1 MVKNLKINIKNSQ
14 LAQAL
19 NIDSILEKKKKTVS
33 KKVSKK
39 GKDSEK
45 KEESKKPKARIV
57 APPSLKKKEEIEEA
71 LIEPSIKTPLE
82 EEPPLEEKKE
92 ESEVVAVEEIKPEE
106 EETTSSLKKKEEKEE
121 DPSSEKLKKKAPPT
135 AETPAKKGVFRDNVK
150 KKTFVK
156 TFDSRDKQG
165 LRDLEDERWRKK
177 RSFKSPK
184 KQVLEEEIIRPK
196 SLKVR
201 VPITIKDLAQEMKL
215 KASQLISKLF
225 MQGLVLTLN
234 DYLDDETTIQLLGHE
249 FGCDIALDFSEE
261 EKLRITDKTIAEE
274 IAKLPSEKLSH
285 RPAVVTFM
293 GHVDHGKT
301 SLIDAIRKSNRASQE
316 AGSITQHIGAFKVK
330 THSGDTITILDTPGH
345 EAFSL
350 MRERGANVT
359 DLAIL
364 VVAGDEGMREQS
376 IEAMNQA
383 KEAKVPILV
392 AINKSDKE
400 GFDDQ
405 KVYRQLAE
413 HELLPESWGGTTI
426 TVNCSATTK
435 KGIEELLEMISL
447 QAEVLELKASS
458 ELRARGSVLESQMHK
473 GMGAVATVLV
483 QNGTLKKGDPLV
495 LGHHWG
501 RVKTMQD
508 ETGSFL
514 SEATPSTPVKIT
526 GLSDVVEAGAEFI
539 VVSTEKEA
547 KDLAEARHAG
557 KKHQAQMIKKKGSL
571 ESLLEEKVSLQKI
584 LPLIL
589 RADVQGSLE
598 ALKQSLFKLPMK
610 KVRLEI
616 VSEGIGEISES
627 DIELAAASKAVILGF
642 HTNLETRAE
651 PLKKQKGVSVK
662 IHDIIYHAVEDI
674 RNSMIDRLDK
684 IPEEKDTGKAKVK
697 AIFKASHLGN
707 IAGCQVTEGTIHRN
721 HLARL
726 SRGKEILWKGKIAS
740 LKRVKEDV
748 KEVQKGTECGI
759 LLEGFNEVAVDDL
772 IEAYEIIYHT
782 QTLE

>member
-19 NIDSILEKKKKTVS
+19 NIDSLLDKKKKAPLKRPV
-33 KKVSKK
+33 KK
-39 GKDSEK
+39 GKELEK

-57 APPSLKKKEEIEEA
+57 APPSSKKEEQ
-71 LIEPSIKTPLE
+71 
-82 EEPPLEEKKE
+82 EKKPALPE
-92 ESEVVAVEEIKPEE
+92 SSEVAQEKPALEIPSVKEEQEPVKEVVEKTAV
-106 EETTSSLKKKEEKEE
+106 EEKEE
-121 DPSSEKLKKKAPPT
+121 KDLSTTSEKKKKKGPSTTEVPP
-135 AETPAKKGVFRDNVK
+135 KKGVFRDNLK

-184 KQVLEEEIIRPK
+184 KMVAEEEIIRPK
-196 SLKVR
+196 SLKIR
-201 VPITIKDLAQEMKL
+201 LPITIKDLAQEMKL

-234 DYLDDETTIQLLGHE
+234 DYLDDETTTQLLGHE
-249 FGCDIALDFSEE
+249 FGCEISVDFSEE
-261 EKLRITDKTIAEE
+261 KKLRITDKTISEE
-274 IAKLPSEKLSH
+274 IAEVSSDLLSH

-301 SLIDAIRKSNRASQE
+301 SLIDAIRKSNIVSQE
-316 AGSITQHIGAFKVK
+316 AGSITQHIGAFKAK
-330 THSGDTITILDTPGH
+330 SLSGESITVLDTPGH

-350 MRERGANVT
+350 MRERGAHVT
-359 DLAIL
+359 DLAVL
-364 VVAGDEGMREQS
+364 VVAGDEGMKDQS
-376 IEAMNQA
+376 IEAMQQA

-413 HELLPESWGGTTI
+413 QDLLPEAWGGATI

-435 KGIEELLEMISL
+435 KGITELLEMIAL
-447 QAEVLELKASS
+447 QAEVLELKANKNA
-458 ELRARGSVLESQMHK
+458 RARGSVLESEMHK
-473 GMGAVATVLV
+473 GMGAVATVLI
-483 QNGTLKKGDPLV
+483 QNGTLRKGDPLV

-501 RVKTMQD
+501 RIKTMQD
-508 ETGSFL
+508 EHGNAL
-514 SEATPSTPVKIT
+514 LEAEPSTPVKIT
-526 GLSDVVEAGAEFI
+526 GLSNVVEAGAEFI

-557 KKHQAQMIKKKGSL
+557 KKHQAQLLKKKGSL
-571 ESLLEEKVSLQKI
+571 ESLLEEKASSQKI

-589 RADVQGSLE
+589 KADVQGSLE

-610 KVRLEI
+610 KVRIEI
-616 VSEGIGEISES
+616 VSEGIGEVSES
-627 DIELAAASKAVILGF
+627 DVELAAASKATILGF
-642 HTNLETRAE
+642 HTNLESRAE
-651 PLKKQKGVSVK
+651 PLKKQKAVSVK
-662 IHDIIYHAVEDI
+662 LHDVIYHAVEDI
-674 RNSMIDRLDK
+674 KSSMVELLDK
-684 IPEEKDTGKAKVK
+684 IPEERDMGLAKVK
-697 AIFKASHLGN
+697 ATFKASQLGT
-707 IAGCQVTEGTIHRN
+707 IAGCQVTEGTIHRS
-721 HLARL
+721 HLVRVL
-726 SRGKEILWKGKIAS
+726 REKEVVWKGKIAS

-759 LLEGFNEVAVDDL
+759 LLEGFNEVRVDDL
-772 IEAYEIIYHT
+772 IQAYEIIYHI